1 MILIHWVKNSSS
13 RFLATCLYSKFVK
26 ILAGGAGEDIYCCR
40 ADLLPLGRHR
50 APPPKVVVERG
61 GLTGQVADG
70 PCLDGGPG
78 LTWLIGLVK
87 DWARKMRPKSH
98 NALLIHVL

>member
-50 APPPKVVVERG
+50 APPKSCGRERRTDRPG
-61 GLTGQVADG
+61 G
-70 PCLDGGPG
+70 
-78 LTWLIGLVK
+78 
-87 DWARKMRPKSH
+87 
-98 NALLIHVL
+98 